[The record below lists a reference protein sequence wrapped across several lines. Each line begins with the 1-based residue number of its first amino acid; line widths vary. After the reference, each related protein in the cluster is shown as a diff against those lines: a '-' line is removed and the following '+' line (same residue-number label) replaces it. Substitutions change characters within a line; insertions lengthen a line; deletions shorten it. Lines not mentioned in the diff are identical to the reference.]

1 MKGAI
6 IVYKLGQFMLIAAI
20 LSMLTISVLL
30 FIGIIDGRI
39 AGGIFVIS
47 LILAGGGSAI
57 SRKNKK

>member
-6 IVYKLGQFMLIAAI
+6 FVHKLGQIMLIAAI

-30 FIGIIDGRI
+30 FIGIIDGRV

-47 LILAGGGSAI
+47 LILAGGGSTI